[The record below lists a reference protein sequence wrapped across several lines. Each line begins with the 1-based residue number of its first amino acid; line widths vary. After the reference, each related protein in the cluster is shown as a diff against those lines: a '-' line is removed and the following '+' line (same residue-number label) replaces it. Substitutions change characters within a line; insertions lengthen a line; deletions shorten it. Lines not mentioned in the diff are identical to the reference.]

1 MALAKT
7 MKKKKKKKKKISTD
21 AIRHSYLYR

>member
-7 MKKKKKKKKKISTD
+7 VKNKQKLKKQISTE

>member
-7 MKKKKKKKKKISTD
+7 IKKKQNLKKQISTE
-21 AIRHSYLYR
+21 AIIHSYMYR

>member
-7 MKKKKKKKKKISTD
+7 NKQKQKLKKQISTD